1 MSHVLVIDD
10 NEVFAR
16 LFCRLLVKEGWTAE
30 SMTSPLGARARLIRP
45 DNHID
50 VVVLDCKMPALPG
63 PAFLALLSEH
73 EPTANIPVVLI
84 SGAPDET
91 YTEAVRRHRRAV
103 YVNKV
108 DVDQIIAGV
117 RGFLPAASR
126 PSTTA

>member
-1 MSHVLVIDD
+1 M
-10 NEVFAR
+10 
-16 LFCRLLVKEGWTAE
+16 LVKEGWTAE

-73 EPTANIPVVLI
+73 EPTAKIPVVLI
-84 SGAPDET
+84 SGATDEA
-91 YTEAVRRHRRAV
+91 YAEAARRHRRAV
-103 YVNKV
+103 YVNKS

-117 RGFLPAASR
+117 RQFLPVRSR
-126 PSTTA
+126 SATV